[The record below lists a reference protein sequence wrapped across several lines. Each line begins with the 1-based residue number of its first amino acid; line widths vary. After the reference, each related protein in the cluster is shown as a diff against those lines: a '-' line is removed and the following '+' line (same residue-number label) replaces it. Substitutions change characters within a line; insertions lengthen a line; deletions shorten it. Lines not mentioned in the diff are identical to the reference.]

1 MSSNIFLAMK
11 HNDWILFLISR
22 INYKVDRF
30 LMNEFKN
37 HGIEG
42 ISPSHGEILAA
53 LQMFGEIQMKDIP
66 QIIDKDKSTVTA
78 LVNKLTGLGLIEK
91 INHKTDKR
99 ASYIKLTEKCDSIRE
114 PLSLISEKLKEKAY
128 ANLTDDEKSV
138 MSKLLIKINK
148 SFQ

>member
-1 MSSNIFLAMK
+1 MK

-22 INYKVDRF
+22 VNYKVDRF

-53 LQMFGEIQMKDIP
+53 LLMFGEIQMKDIP
-66 QIIDKDKSTVTA
+66 QLIDKDKSTVTA
-78 LVNKLTGLGLIEK
+78 LVNKLNGLGLIEK

-99 ASYIKLTEKCDSIRE
+99 ASYIKLTDKCESLRE
-114 PLSLISEKLKEKAY
+114 PLAGISEKLKKKAY
-128 ANLTDDEKSV
+128 TNLTDDEKSI
-138 MSKLLIKINK
+138 MTKLLVKINK
-148 SFQ
+148 NF